1 MKSLLKHVSIGLM
14 ALGVGYS
21 GVASAQAQ
29 QFQQDKVV
37 LFSQVPI
44 TGVHVNQELVRYN
57 LLADNMVEVIIQ
69 GDATGLSCTN
79 EYLVSFS
86 QGPDARLVANHCHG
100 DERFEVQPGSDVEAL
115 EYHDGNE
122 DVGFNELAQGPG
134 PQSGSG
140 SNQANEANEANEGLT
155 PGPRLKS
162 VLDEFKWGFSS
173 APDPVLTLS
182 VPETDNVAWISIC
195 LPESKRIKSYVLLVP
210 EGIQNGVTP
219 ELTYQVDESAP
230 VSYTLGVEEFPYLEG
245 GPVPTLY
252 TNSSHSLFFLMA
264 KGIEVSLDMNKQI
277 QAKFSLRS
285 SAKPIRGFL
294 AACRNL
300 EG

>member
-14 ALGVGYS
+14 ALGVVGYS

-69 GDATGLSCTN
+69 GDETGLSCTN

-86 QGPDARLVANHCHG
+86 QGPDARLMANHWHG
-100 DERFEVQPGSDVEAL
+100 EERFEVQPGSNVEAL

-134 PQSGSG
+134 PQSGTG
-140 SNQANEANEANEGLT
+140 GNQANEGLT
-155 PGPRLKS
+155 PGPRVKS

-173 APDPVLTLS
+173 LPDPVLTLS
-182 VPETDNVAWISIC
+182 VPETDNVAWMSIC
-195 LPESKRIKSYVLLVP
+195 LPDTKRIKSYVLLVP

-219 ELTYQVDESAP
+219 ELTYQVDDLAP
-230 VSYTLGVEEFPYLEG
+230 VSYALGVEEFPYLEG
-245 GPVPTLY
+245 GPVPALY

-277 QAKFSLRS
+277 QAKFSLRG
-285 SAKPIRGFL
+285 SAKPIRAFL

>member
-69 GDATGLSCTN
+69 GDETGLSCTN
-79 EYLVSFS
+79 EYLVSFN
-86 QGPDARLVANHCHG
+86 QGSDARLVANHCHG
-100 DERFEVQPGSDVEAL
+100 EERFEVQPGSDVEAL

-140 SNQANEANEANEGLT
+140 SNQANEANEGLT

-219 ELTYQVDESAP
+219 ELTYQVDELAP

-277 QAKFSLRS
+277 QAKFSLRG